1 MRYYVMEVQNAGAL
15 AIAEVFEAK
24 SLASAKRTASRKQV
38 FQGTVLYLGTEVD
51 SNGFV
56 RNPIAIKEGKEWS
69 EVE

>member
-1 MRYYVMEVQNAGAL
+1 MRYYVMEVQNAGAF
-15 AIAEVFEAK
+15 AVAEAFEAK
-24 SLASAKRTASRKQV
+24 SFASAKRTASRRQA

-51 SNGFV
+51 GNGFV